1 MSFIRL
7 ADLACKPL
15 VLAEEPLAPLVIIN
29 ACDSVPLNV
38 SNSGYSSLLQ
48 SFTLYSFMALIR

>member
-29 ACDSVPLNV
+29 ACDSVRLKL
-38 SNSGYSSLLQ
+38 SQSCYSILFGSV
-48 SFTLYSFMALIR
+48 TLYSFMVLIR